1 MNPSQMNKETIAKM
15 ISTINV
21 PDWLNDHRIRGSTI
35 NELIIDEHIG
45 LISGIDEDD
54 IDIESIGTLW
64 GPSDFQ
70 NQKLKN

>member
-64 GPSDFQ
+64 GPSDF
-70 NQKLKN
+70 